1 MSAVF
6 VTHVRDC
13 AEFLA
18 GDHTH
23 LRELLH
29 PAKAN
34 VAVRCSL
41 AYGRIDPGQR
51 SKQHCLTSTEVYYVL
66 AGTGRVWVDDEAA
79 GINAGTVFCV
89 PPGATQWVE
98 NQGTIAL
105 EFLCLVDPAWRPED
119 EKVFE

>member
-1 MSAVF
+1 MF
-6 VTHVRDC
+6 VTHVKDC

-29 PAKAN
+29 PAKAG
-34 VAVRCSL
+34 VAVRYSL

-51 SKQHCLTSTEVYYVL
+51 SKRHRLASAEVYYIL
-66 AGTGRVWVDDEAA
+66 AGAGRVWIDDDAA
-79 GINAGTVFCV
+79 GIETGSVIGV

-98 NQGTIAL
+98 NHGAVAL

-119 EKVFE
+119 EEVME

>member
-1 MSAVF
+1 MF
-6 VTHVRDC
+6 VTHVKDC

-29 PAKAN
+29 PAKAG
-34 VAVRCSL
+34 VAVRYSL

-51 SKQHCLTSTEVYYVL
+51 SKRHRLASAEVYYIL
-66 AGTGRVWVDDEAA
+66 AGAGRVWIDDDAA
-79 GINAGTVFCV
+79 GIETGSVVGV

-98 NQGTIAL
+98 NNGAVAL
-105 EFLCLVDPAWRPED
+105 EFLCLVDPAWRAED
-119 EKVFE
+119 EEVFE